1 MSEEYQH
8 LKMRNEILE
17 AEIKVGEDFIIYLCL
32 NVYFIKG
39 SETESK
45 LHDLLF

>member
-1 MSEEYQH
+1 M
-8 LKMRNEILE
+8 LKLFNVIHQEILE
-17 AEIKVGEDFIIYLCL
+17 EELKVGEDFIIYLCL

-39 SETESK
+39 SSTESK